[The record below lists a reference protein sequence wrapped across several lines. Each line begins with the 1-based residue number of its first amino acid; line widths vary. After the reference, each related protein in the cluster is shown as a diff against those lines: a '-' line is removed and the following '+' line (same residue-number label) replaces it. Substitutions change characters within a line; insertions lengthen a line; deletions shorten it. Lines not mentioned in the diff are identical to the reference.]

1 MSQIKPLI
9 NTWCVIVFILNG
21 VATEQSTGGPV
32 VKFFTGFVS
41 SLYFLAALAFG
52 SIHHRGHP
60 EDSFFDAVAAGLAW
74 PGLLVEIV
82 RSPIF

>member
-1 MSQIKPLI
+1 MSQIKPLL

-21 VATEQSTGGPV
+21 VATVQSTGGSV
-32 VKFFTGFVS
+32 VKIFTGFVS
-41 SLYFLAALAFG
+41 SIYFLGALFFG

-74 PGLLVEIV
+74 PDLLVEIV